1 MISNKKRMFLIVQ
14 NILEP
19 RQIIKGFK
27 ISFENLYW
35 LFLSA
40 LFAKG
45 EYTPSTNIMAAL
57 GGTSQGYETRQP
69 GRISYIG
76 WVFHWAMET
85 LKTSQVHFF
94 RYPLNENQTW
104 KKFMQKLKENKF

>member
-76 WVFHWAMET
+76 WVFHWAMEK
-85 LKTSQVHFF
+85 LKTCQVHFS
-94 RYPLNENQTW
+94 RYP
-104 KKFMQKLKENKF
+104 

>member
-1 MISNKKRMFLIVQ
+1 MISNKKRIFLIVQ

-69 GRISYIG
+69 GKISYIG
-76 WVFHWAMET
+76 WVFPVHFDWAMET
-85 LKTSQVHFF
+85 LETSQVQFWFYRLVIH
-94 RYPLNENQTW
+94 R
-104 KKFMQKLKENKF
+104 